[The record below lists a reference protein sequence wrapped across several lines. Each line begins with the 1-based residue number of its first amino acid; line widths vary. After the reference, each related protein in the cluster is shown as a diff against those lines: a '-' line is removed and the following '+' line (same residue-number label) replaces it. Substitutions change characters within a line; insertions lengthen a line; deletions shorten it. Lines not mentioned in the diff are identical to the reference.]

1 MSSQPSPRAGVRS
14 AACAIPVERCL
25 TASLANSTAALGT
38 RGRLKP
44 TKHFLVSP
52 RKPSLHAPGSA
63 VCQASANHVEDVPDL
78 TQNAVT
84 QLPLSAYHVEDVP
97 DLTQNVV
104 TQGEE
109 SLSSR
114 VQPGQ
119 AGDTSPGLTFDAG
132 YWKSTPLHPTPS
144 RLYTFKEG
152 ENTWI
157 VSGWLNKTVEE
168 LEELNPGVDLANVEP
183 GQSIIVEQ
191 DIGPHLA
198 HFQHLAEESP
208 LPQKEHTV
216 SIQAPPPAAPPPP
229 SRGSGG
235 SLVLALVC
243 PTMAVAGFVAGKHL
257 FKSGAFAKPR
267 RHVGSGEPAS
277 LGTSKDLRLSTSERP
292 KLETLEA
299 TTFPEPVTESIS
311 IQEVN
316 TVAKMANSDDAVDG
330 PNPMEDARE
339 LRKEFSRSQGERI
352 LLETQAFHHA
362 KDAALTIV
370 EEAAANRKLKL
381 DTRLKEVMKKG
392 EVLRYEMRRLQEEA
406 LESDLVQPSFS
417 TEVLQDE
424 RTTVS
429 EVSLQLEE
437 VKAALQETDADI
449 ANHKSWLRILH
460 DRAVKAKVAHEQYA
474 KAVAAFKEAKC
485 IVVAH
490 TAEQFRELL
499 AFEVREEPFVEV
511 QKLWPEVYKLQHV
524 LVTKTT
530 AGELTVNEGAQLLHL
545 EQRAI
550 ELRLALDHEAT
561 VVQALESYAT
571 AIEDGLRT
579 RAMWSNLVQREA
591 GSAQMD
597 AVRRA
602 RVHSTKLRS
611 AEKEL
616 QKIHGSLLEMRGD
629 RDALLPPVTRM
640 PNFRSNVVDWQQG
653 GGEVGF
659 GIIPSEAGET
669 ERIQR
674 ELAMKDK
681 QLRAQA
687 KRMRELDDA
696 VEGQASDW
704 EAVLQERQRAQ
715 RTFAAEKEAILGHV
729 RELRSELQQSS
740 KQMKAQEAVK
750 GERDAMLEQ
759 VKELRQELEASGV
772 QLADLKGRECK
783 SLQEIEV
790 VQLEKEGA
798 LARVS
803 HLEEVFTEKESL
815 RERQLQRKE
824 TQLQQVSD
832 NMAKALETVE
842 RQHADVV
849 QLKELRGKKLEAQ
862 RDHAL
867 AEVDAFNK
875 EKEVVMAKVQRMTSS
890 FQKEKV
896 AVMAKVQ
903 RMSVSY
909 GQRDVEAEARLLA
922 KEEELRQV
930 AEDMEAKLQVVEE
943 KRLRAEER
951 ATKKERK
958 LLAERDA
965 ALEQVE
971 AFNKEKEFVMQKVE
985 NMQLDARKQEALNM
999 SLKSQLEEAKVQQAR
1014 LHQSGLGAQNR
1025 ARSML
1030 EQATR
1035 VQDEAREEALAMVQ
1049 TVIEEK
1055 QEVMALA
1062 HQLQED
1068 VQQKDEEMT
1077 KLKRRSQ
1084 SLMDLQG
1091 KLSARKQQ
1099 RSETLVQ
1106 VQVLEDERDALLTQM
1121 KGLQLK
1127 LVDRLGLTD
1136 EDLEAASQQLA
1147 RKGAELK
1154 EVTMTISDTL
1164 SAMAQEVVGT
1174 DEEADVC
1181 LFDALARVQQLE
1193 FEKMTVEVNLHEL
1206 QANAAARHD
1215 AEESELG
1222 AAKKE
1227 LEATRGELES
1237 VTQSLGGALADAEAL
1252 VNREKRLRSSA
1263 AEEMAQLR
1271 DELQLVSSQS
1281 KAKVATLEKEKE
1293 SLEAQV
1299 AQLRADMEAK
1309 IRIKAGLLEEASD
1322 DLAVKEAALQEV
1334 AATVA
1339 SLEAAVETASEEQ
1352 RAERDAMSGAQAL
1365 QVTALEA
1372 QRAALE
1378 AQVAQVRA
1386 ELEAREDLQR
1396 REMALAAQKLQQKEV
1411 ELKEVAAALQ
1421 AALGTVKQQGQKFQK
1436 EKALVMEKMA
1446 RMRSVYESKEE
1457 AYCEELEAKKQELET
1472 VTAGMKAALEEV
1484 KTRSAVELAAR
1495 DATLSATVAQVQ
1507 MVQGEKQTLEAQIT
1521 EIHRLAQAGVLKQ
1534 QAKLAKRTRQLE
1546 EKDVELKELASTMA
1560 ASIQAV
1566 TEEGAEKLLAQEALQ
1581 EKTLVQLRTL
1591 VKEKEQLEAC
1601 VRELQDARLV
1611 QDARQS
1617 QELDAK
1623 VVELKAKSTELQ
1635 ELTRTLNLALKE
1647 VTTQSEERLAER
1659 DVQLGKTA
1667 ARIQALELERESL
1680 KAQVAGQKGSREES
1694 AEKAQELRE
1703 VTLAMDAA
1711 LQEVKA
1717 QSTEKLA
1724 EREAQ
1729 LSEAVIKYQSLEAE
1743 KQAVEVEVQRLQGE
1757 MKEKEA
1763 AQTARIEAQAAQLE
1777 AKGSELE
1784 AVTAAMHAGLQEM
1797 EEKSSKKLASLDA
1810 ELTKAVLQVQ
1820 ALEGERQA
1828 LEERVSELHATVESK
1843 EQEAGRLAASAREL
1857 TAKEG
1862 ELKNVTQQMNVAL
1875 EEVKQQS
1882 KEKLAEREAQ
1892 MNEAVTKYQSL
1903 EQDQQKVL
1911 EAVKE
1916 LQDEMRARD
1925 EIQAQQLEQKAME
1938 LAAKG
1943 HELRELT
1950 GAMNVTL
1957 ETLKTQN
1964 AERLAVRESQ
1974 LSSAVA
1980 QVQALE
1986 GERRELQAQVQEL
1999 QGMLHGKEGLEKL
2012 EASQLALYAQE
2023 LAAKET
2029 KLTQVTGAM
2038 NSALEEVKEQ
2048 SAEKLAREAQMSEAV
2063 LKYQA
2068 LEAEKLALDEQV
2080 QQLQS
2085 ELQAQDLR
2093 QVRELEAKVT
2103 QLAAREEEV
2112 NSVLSRYEILEASMQ
2127 AAEAQAEEL
2136 RAQLE
2141 AQGAQHS
2148 AELDAKAAELKE
2160 KSAEMKQMTD
2170 TMAKAQ
2176 AEELRA
2182 QLEAQ
2187 GAQHSAELDAKA
2199 AELKDKSAEMKQMA
2213 DTMKAALESVKGL
2226 SAERLAEKEA
2236 RLLQAQAAAQALE
2249 AENRLVQMQL
2259 QESKRALEGASQGEA
2274 EKEEDIAA
2282 MEAKLKEMKASM
2294 GAALE
2299 AVERSSQE
2307 KLAAQEALVA
2317 EVREEARSL
2326 EAERQMAE
2334 ALVEQ
2339 LKAESAA
2346 KEKAQVELL
2355 QAKGSQLA
2363 AKSQE
2368 LKKVSDTMSAALE
2381 MMQGE
2386 TASRLAERDQELRR
2400 TVTQVQT
2407 LEGQKQALETELRAL
2422 QETAA
2427 GQGSASAQ
2435 QELSYR
2441 QELAAKGAQLKE
2453 VRAAMESAL
2462 QEVKA
2467 QSSEKLAEREAQ
2479 LSEAVDKYQALD
2491 TQKRGV
2497 EAELQRLQVEMSTK
2511 DALQA
2516 QQLQAKTL
2524 ELTAKEKELKAMS
2537 VEMAAALEDMKTKGT
2552 RQLVEKDAQL
2562 AERVSQVLE
2571 LEAQKQLL
2579 QLQMQSAEGM
2589 GRSQGG
2595 EAVQRL
2601 EQEEWE
2607 LSVKEGELA
2616 EMSRAAGATPA
2627 SVEEAREE
2635 RMASKDTALQESVAR
2650 VQALEAE
2657 KAELEAKVHRL
2668 QSQEGERA
2676 EEVRELAEKRAELE
2690 AVTAAI
2696 NDALEEVKEQSA
2708 EKLAEREAQLSE
2720 AVQKYQSL
2728 EAEKHDL
2735 QDQVTALQAEMQEKD
2750 SLQAEELEE
2759 MSAELSAKSE
2769 ELQQMTSAMNT
2780 ALETVRNQSAAQL
2793 AEREAEL
2800 SEIVEE
2806 YQALVRDTHF
2816 VEDQMQLLSAEM
2828 TMKEIVLEEQLAAKT
2843 LELDVKT
2850 QEMQGMAA
2858 MMNSALARVQA
2869 QGAETVAE
2877 RDARLSQ
2884 AVSQVQALEEE
2895 KGALEL
2901 EVQRLSMTGDMNT
2914 QELETTEA
2922 KLKDVNAAM
2931 DAALEDV
2938 RTQSE
2943 ERLAQRD
2950 AQLSEARDQVQKLEA
2965 ESTTLEQQVKNLHAI
2980 LQGKD
2985 ALDELEHEE
2994 TLREHSALEAQ
3005 LKQVMMAMDDAVEKV
3020 KEQSRLK
3027 LAEKESQAAEI
3038 VVKYQ
3043 ALESEKRSMEET
3055 LRQLQREMQTRS
3067 EVQARQ
3073 LQSKSEE
3080 LAAKSAEL
3088 KEVQAEMDSALAAAR
3103 AQSEERL
3110 AERDARLG
3118 KAVARAEELEAERN
3132 ASRER
3137 IRELQAGVEAQ
3148 ETRQVEE
3155 LAAMAEELRAK
3166 DEELQQGISEMS
3178 RAMMQVMEPS
3188 SGWQAAA
3195 ASAGGQVRQEEG
3207 LRRAVT
3213 SYQALLADKQ
3223 AIQLQVEHLEGE
3235 LAVNNKLQAMQV
3247 QAKTQ
3252 ELVARSRELRQVTAA
3267 MSAALEEVKRQN
3279 VKRLA
3284 ARDQQLTRTVQRVR
3298 ALEGERKALQ
3308 TQMKEL
3314 QVALQAPGSTKT
3326 SMAGEL
3332 KAKEARLSE
3341 VAAALKLALEEMKDQ
3356 SAAKVQ
3362 QQEEMLV
3369 ESLGEIRSLEA
3380 ERVSVEAHVAQLR
3393 GEVAQLQG
3401 ERQQKDA
3408 TQAAQLLEK
3417 KQELEAKSQEL
3428 EEVTGLMKA
3437 ALDTVRTQSMEQL
3450 AEREVRLGEALA
3462 RIEVLEEEKQKVES
3476 QVRELRGATEARGS
3490 AERQLRIVQG
3500 EKQELQAQ
3508 MEAELEEK
3516 DRAMESMMSRS
3527 ESELAAFRKEKAA
3540 VMQRVDR
3547 MQQDYDTQEQEHA
3560 KEKEAVMQKV
3570 MRLQQESRRL
3580 QEDSQRKEAV
3590 AAEEKAAVMLKVERM
3605 ADQLQ
3610 RQEVDQ
3616 AREIE
3621 EKEQALAEMA
3631 ARMRTEKAQA
3641 AQKVKS
3647 LEAEMEQK
3655 ETRLMEDIQ
3664 LQAEELR
3671 QSSAEMMAS
3680 LRQAREQAAELERE
3694 KETKLGEALGR
3705 YQALEAEKRDLEEQV
3720 RGLQT
3725 KMQYKQV
3732 LLNESAEAREM
3743 EVTAKAQE
3751 LELVSA
3757 AMKAAL
3763 EDVQTRS
3770 AERLKESDTQVTQLE
3785 TQVQSLQAEAAEQ
3798 KSSQADALQEK
3809 EQALVAKEAELRK
3822 TNDKM
3827 HALVEELSTQ
3837 SQAELEGRDAQVAE
3851 LKTQVQA
3858 MQVEAA
3864 ELETQVQSLQAE
3876 AAEQESSQADAL
3888 QEKEQALV
3896 AKEVELRK
3904 TNDKMHA
3911 LVEELNTQSQAELEG
3926 RDAQVAELTT
3936 RFQALEA
3943 EKGTLQQQLQE
3954 LRSEAGSKESLLSEQ
3969 LEAKSQELVKKGV
3982 ELQEVREAMGAA
3994 LEEVQEQSAVKLAEQ
4009 EAVLAAS
4016 VAEVREL
4023 AQLKSSYTKLLADL
4037 QEEMTATSAVQ
4048 EAALAATEEELSAK
4062 EEAVREL
4069 DARIAATEA
4078 QGLALGE
4085 EREAAVREAL
4095 AAVEA
4100 LEAEKGALEE
4110 EVQRV
4115 QADMQ
4120 ELAKTE
4126 MAVFEE
4132 EKQKMARRVEEMRK
4146 AHQLKEAEQVA
4157 QLEAKEAELQDVTA
4171 AMQDALEQAQ
4181 AEAQGQEAQLRRGV
4195 EMYGS
4200 LEEAKATLAAE
4211 LERERGEMK
4220 AERGRLVS
4228 EVWAREE
4235 ELASM
4240 TAAMDSAAQ
4249 SMEELRGNQFEE
4261 LRRQKE
4267 QVVEDML
4274 LLTEQF
4280 EAREAAQLEQLEQ
4293 KEAELEEAL
4302 MSAAALSSDVSASA
4316 MRLQRAAQLEQ
4327 ALQQQAEASKA
4338 ELDAAQG
4345 RVAELEQEQQSALQ
4359 EMHLLRQ
4366 GLEVEDASGN
4376 HFTVYSLT
4384 SEREALREEV
4394 GHLQAAVQAILDA
4407 RAQEVAETKLALEAK
4422 ETELQEVTVAMQA
4435 ELMSAMGLAE
4445 EEAQRAAEAL
4455 EARRQAQEEAAAWE
4469 AKWQET
4475 LELSRAL
4482 EAEETDLMEQIQKL
4496 QRQMVQREEELL
4508 GQQRELLAAKAEEAK
4523 EARAGAEAAEA
4534 KYTQEL
4540 AARDAE
4546 LDEATTAMK
4555 ASLAASEQAHQG
4567 TLHDLE
4573 TQLTAAAKHAEAV
4586 ESERDQISAQ
4596 LAHVE
4601 AEARSA
4607 GGALT
4612 QQLEEKEEE
4621 LRLKQLELV
4630 DVTENMARAMAA
4642 EAERVEELDRQQA
4655 LREQDLAKVAGL
4667 QGAMEELEQEIAQ
4680 AREELAEKG
4689 RLQEE
4694 QMEEKAQ
4701 EMAMREDQL
4710 QRVTAAMKSTIK
4722 ELHQS
4727 NAAAVEEK
4735 DAELRD
4741 TVTKV
4746 RQLEAQKH
4754 DAEQALR
4761 ELRSD
4766 LDAVVVSQG
4775 DELEVKARQLSAKE
4789 AELKEVTAAM
4799 EEVLQAAQSQ
4809 SPQEV
4814 AERMRQLT
4822 KAEKRVQGLKEMVL
4836 AAQAQMTELEA
4847 RHQQEQQE
4855 MQGEVAA
4862 FTKEKQIVMKK
4873 VARMQE
4879 DFSKKEA
4886 AAQEEKAAVMYK
4898 IQRMEEEFE
4907 AQLAKQTEEKASI
4920 ERTVQSMEA
4929 EFEAQLAKQTE
4940 EKASIERT
4948 VQSMEEE
4955 FLLAE
4960 SAQAEE
4966 LQMKEAE
4973 VQRLRVDL
4981 SEDGRRAE
4989 DAVASLQV
4997 KEAELKEVTETMN
5010 DMLESMRAKSEKRL
5024 MEREAEL
5031 KSSLAESAALEAQKG
5046 ALEQQVEQMGRA
5058 AQEGA
5063 EEQEAQ
5069 ITAKAE
5075 ELSAKEAELVEM
5087 TAMAN
5092 DALQELKARGAAREV
5107 ERGAEQLEKASL
5119 VEALEAETHALEAQM
5134 RQLEEMAQEERKRQN
5149 ALLKEKEELLQVKEA
5164 EHVAVMDQMNA
5175 RMAEMEE
5182 RDADLLAE
5190 QEMQL
5195 QKAVGALRKL
5205 GAERDALEERLGR
5218 LIGEMQAEEGLT
5230 AAQRDLF
5237 KAEVLEK
5244 EAHLAKLTEVME
5256 DALQEVRAQSEEQ
5269 LEEREAQLAR
5279 AVAAAESLERDK
5291 ANLEKQVAALAEELT
5306 GRDALKA
5313 EALDTKQAELQAT
5326 ELELS
5331 EVTEALRDRLAA
5343 AEGLVALKD
5352 EQLEQAAE
5360 LERLAQTEIRSWQA
5374 KSTAALQ
5381 KAQGLEVEK
5390 ERLFHQLLEL
5400 QKSAEPSSASFQE
5413 REAQLQ
5419 ERLEALTEDMSSTLA
5434 YMDVLAADE
5443 TQMRVWANTELAQL
5457 SGEMA
5462 TGAGLG
5468 DQRYNAMRW
5477 AEGRVMQAARRLTA
5491 HAERRERFER
5501 DLCDADAEDLVEAP
5515 TLMEEHE
5522 RAQAQRR
5529 DELEQLALA
5538 EAGQLQERNLSALVL
5553 AQTLQGAREALVGSA
5568 RQGAEGNEWQAQAQQ
5583 LEAQQLAEA
5592 VHTALEVAQEATLV
5606 RIQQAAC
5613 VAGELGELHGDR
5625 TLAQVPG
5632 QQGWWRHG
5640 GTALAE
5646 EEDAS
5651 EAQAAAEQRELQLLQ
5666 VCELEMLKQGI
5677 ERELEDLRARLQ
5689 HGPEEEMEACGLQLG
5704 RKEEELKELA
5714 ARLQRALASAV
5725 EAALEE
5731 AEALDSRATG
5741 LVRLQAVLQ
5750 SVTRARAETLAAAA
5764 EDTPSEWLAA
5774 AKSRVVR
5781 AVDVLGATIMEA
5793 EAMDDLRECQLEL
5806 KQAEL
5811 VWLQG
5816 EAEAASALLL
5826 ALRESEAEAQARL
5839 ASLQPSSMVLRKELQ
5854 RVQRAVQSSGSEAG
5868 DELLHALALATEREK
5883 EMESVQVASQKEVEE
5898 IAAEVTSVQAQALEL
5913 ASDARAALLQCHV
5926 LQVEVQASRR
5936 ERRERTR
5943 DWEARMEGIV
5953 PLSRRLPAVMVDKPK
5968 AQAEEMEWHQQ
5979 RMVTEME
5986 AGQTHLQEAVQV
5998 AALIAERAEKN
6009 LLPLVDS
6016 EMQDAIAHAVQAASV
6031 EQAAGGDSGRVDM
6044 QEMRAQIR
6052 GASEATLALEDLQAR
6067 YLDGRR
6073 EEYARLAE
6081 RLDRAEKI
6089 VAELEVALGAQ
6100 AGGFVQ
6106 DPDVMAARNQLRLA
6120 RDKVS
6125 QLRAGVKAVEA
6136 QLQAGAQQQV
6146 VLQEGRLAMDSRL
6159 TQVEGQLEDVC
6170 AAIRRVEARVSEAAT
6185 VRALIL
6191 EAAHNRNRQ
6200 FRQTAERVRALEVVV
6215 GTLRK
6220 RAQDMEEDG
6229 AGQVIASP
6237 SGTTAVPGGGSKYTE
6252 VLEAL
6257 AVVEAETEQL
6267 AALANVQMV
6276 ERDAAVARAQAL
6288 EQLEELADRHL
6299 TSVQARVAGACA
6311 AVAQLSELA
6320 RASSSAIHRDMSA
6333 DDELGTSDAAG
6344 AASSPLAM
6352 QARQVARLQQEL
6364 TATQR
6369 SMADTQKAVRDMLQA
6384 AGEKVRQSQE
6394 EKRELARRTQ
6404 EVESLRMQLQEARG
6418 GASKLRARRKLQ
6430 QESMEL
6436 HREMC
6441 VNSKDGDATATPSS
6455 DPAVLKFAVEA
6466 SHRIDPRV
6474 QIKTEFAMHYAADYG
6489 VQMML
6494 VTSADRWDPQKGH
6507 LMEWGTGHRWSL
6519 HMTFASGTVV
6529 QYKYI
6534 TVRVHDSGWVE
6545 PLRWQQG
6552 NNRVLT
6558 LPTRDFY
6565 HGETVVCN
6573 DVWDAC
6579 PLLGRVETVG
6589 EDGSLSYLIESGGG
6603 YFYDEPDVV
6612 EDQAKQLEDLLSWAS
6627 TNPLRTALALLG
6639 QDPSADSEGA
6649 AV

>member
-1 MSSQPSPRAGVRS
+1 MGGQ
-14 AACAIPVERCL
+14 
-25 TASLANSTAALGT
+25 T
-38 RGRLKP
+38 
-44 TKHFLVSP
+44 FL
-52 RKPSLHAPGSA
+52 
-63 VCQASANHVEDVPDL
+63 CQ
-78 TQNAVT
+78 
-84 QLPLSAYHVEDVP
+84 
-97 DLTQNVV
+97 
-104 TQGEE
+104 
-109 SLSSR
+109 
-114 VQPGQ
+114 
-119 AGDTSPGLTFDAG
+119 
-132 YWKSTPLHPTPS
+132 
-144 RLYTFKEG
+144 
-152 ENTWI
+152 
-157 VSGWLNKTVEE
+157 
-168 LEELNPGVDLANVEP
+168 ELNPGVDLANVEP

-330 PNPMEDARE
+330 PNPLNWQQDRYGTSTNDGCNLALDLQMEDARE

-640 PNFRSNVVDWQQG
+640 PNFRSNVVDWQQQG

-2127 AAEAQAEEL
+2127 AAE
-2136 RAQLE
+2136 
-2141 AQGAQHS
+2141 
-2148 AELDAKAAELKE
+2148 
-2160 KSAEMKQMTD
+2160 
-2170 TMAKAQ
+2170 AQ

-4789 AELKEVTAAM
+4789 AELKE
-4799 EEVLQAAQSQ
+4799 
-4809 SPQEV
+4809 
-4814 AERMRQLT
+4814 
-4822 KAEKRVQGLKEMVL
+4822 
-4836 AAQAQMTELEA
+4836 
-4847 RHQQEQQE
+4847 
-4855 MQGEVAA
+4855 
-4862 FTKEKQIVMKK
+4862 
-4873 VARMQE
+4873 
-4879 DFSKKEA
+4879 
-4886 AAQEEKAAVMYK
+4886 
-4898 IQRMEEEFE
+4898 
-4907 AQLAKQTEEKASI
+4907 
-4920 ERTVQSMEA
+4920 SMEA

-5854 RVQRAVQSSGSEAG
+5854 RVQRAVQSSGSEVTAAM
-5868 DELLHALALATEREK
+5868 EEVLQAAQSQSPQEVAERMRQLTKAEKRVQGLK
-5883 EMESVQVASQKEVEE
+5883 EMVL
-5898 IAAEVTSVQAQALEL
+5898 AAQAQMTELEARHQQEQQEMQGEVAAFTKEKQIVMKKVARMQEDFSKKEAAAQEEKAAVMYKIQRMEEEFEAQL
-5913 ASDARAALLQCHV
+5913 AKQT
-5926 LQVEVQASRR
+5926 EEKASI
-5936 ERRERTR
+5936 ERT
-5943 DWEARMEGIV
+5943 
-5953 PLSRRLPAVMVDKPK
+5953 
-5968 AQAEEMEWHQQ
+5968 
-5979 RMVTEME
+5979 
-5986 AGQTHLQEAVQV
+5986 EAVQV

-6052 GASEATLALEDLQAR
+6052 GASEATLALEDLQAGYLEGQREVDDGQRGMLGLERVLQAR

-6639 QDPSADSEGA
+6639 QDPSADSE
-6649 AV
+6649 